1 MELDMANGKKRV
13 HYYHAEAGVLRAQLQ
28 RPLQQE
34 IKPQAFVKLHDKPGY
49 LSERAENYRLEGI
62 ISFKSAYTH
71 VSGHESLKEHKRWV
85 TLSTSVVEG
94 LNIFEVVTADR
105 IVGQISTEH
114 PRDEEVPHVTF
125 LGTRFEN
132 LKIAGHE
139 VHTTLNLNIC
149 GPKPADDAL
158 YVEDQ
163 AFLNNASK
171 HQERVSRANFSGDM
185 HSKYAVNLPALA
197 DLREQ
202 WNVYLK
208 DESGA
213 VKKPEAAVETSLV
226 TELRVDGW
234 KSGGHVIEVPEFGRI
249 FLAELRVDCNSF
261 SLAMLRFEMGCVGNG
276 NGTAGTNVV
285 NGGGKTGGG

>member
-1 MELDMANGKKRV
+1 MELDMANVQETV
-13 HYYHAEAGVLRAQLQ
+13 HYYHAEAGVLHAQLQ

-71 VSGHESLKEHKRWV
+71 VSGHESLKEHERWI

-114 PRDEEVPHVTF
+114 PRDGGVPHVTF

-132 LKIAGHE
+132 LKIAGRE
-139 VHTTLNLNIC
+139 VHVRLNLNTC
-149 GPKPADDAL
+149 GPKPAGNGFYL
-158 YVEDQ
+158 EDES
-163 AFLNNASK
+163 FLKNVSDHHLRVKAS
-171 HQERVSRANFSGDM
+171 FSEDV
-185 HSKYAVNLPALA
+185 HSKYQVNRPALA

-202 WNVYLK
+202 WNAYME
-208 DESGA
+208 DESGK
-213 VKKPEAAVETSLV
+213 VKKPEVAVETSLV

-234 KSGGHVIEVPEFGRI
+234 KSAGHVIEVPEFGKI
-249 FLAELRVDCNSF
+249 FLAELKVDCNTF
-261 SLAMLRFEMGCVGNG
+261 SLAMLRFKMGCIGHG
-276 NGTAGTNVV
+276 SGTAGTNVV

>member
-1 MELDMANGKKRV
+1 MANGKPRV
-13 HYYHAEAGVLRAQLQ
+13 HYYHAEAGVLDAQLQ

-34 IKPQAFVKLHDKPGY
+34 IKPQAFVKLHDKQPGY
-49 LSERAENYRLEGI
+49 LSERAKDYRLEGI

-71 VSGHESLKEHKRWV
+71 VTGHESTKQHGGWI

-114 PRDEEVPHVTF
+114 PKDNDEVVPRVTF

-139 VHTTLNLNIC
+139 VHAKLSLDIC
-149 GPKPADDAL
+149 GPKPQGDRL
-158 YVEDQ
+158 YLEEQ
-163 AFLNNASK
+163 AFLDNVSNHHK
-171 HQERVSRANFSGDM
+171 RVSKASFPEDV
-185 HSKYAVNLPALA
+185 HSKYQVNRSALA
-197 DLREQ
+197 GLGEQ
-202 WNVYLK
+202 WKAYLT
-208 DESGA
+208 DDSGT
-213 VKKPEAAVETSLV
+213 VKKPEAAIESSLV

-234 KSGGHVIEVPEFGRI
+234 KSGGHVIEVPEFGKI

-261 SLAMLRFEMGCVGNG
+261 ALSMVRFEMGCIGSG
-276 NGTAGTNVV
+276 KGTAGTNVV
-285 NGGGKTGGG
+285 NGGGKP